1 MNLGLGS
8 YMNMMDLI
16 KVGRYNERVKAES
29 RSLLISIKELTPE
42 IPVLVCGC
50 VVPVVYAGL
59 IHYKG
64 CFTVLCSS
72 IHRTR
77 PPLN

>member
-8 YMNMMDLI
+8 NINMMDLI

-59 IHYKG
+59 LHCKG
-64 CFTVLCSS
+64 CLNVFFSS
-72 IHRTR
+72 MHRTR
-77 PPLN
+77 PPLD